1 MKDLTDHLGILAL
14 GHLWNHPVQRLND
27 LLEGRVSDGAGAGTE
42 SELSSALN
50 KLNAG
55 EKRALKRAITAIF
68 AEDLAGF
75 CGALDETARHE
86 GFGGVRMDSRGFTQH
101 LPPWEDRLSYFD
113 REGEPKPEY
122 AR

>member
-27 LLEGRVSDGAGAGTE
+27 LLEGRLPDSGE
-42 SELSSALN
+42 PELSAALS
-50 KLNAG
+50 KLSTD
-55 EKRALKRAITAIF
+55 EKRALKRAIAAIF
-68 AEDLAGF
+68 AEDLTSF
-75 CGALDETARHE
+75 CDALDETARHE
-86 GFGGVRMDSRGFTQH
+86 GFGGLRMDSRGFTQH

-122 AR
+122 TR